1 MLLSLTINID
11 FIFQFYFSFR
21 YFEALLLGT
30 FPCRLAMSFWAINFC
45 VIKIISF
52 YLRNDTKIT
61 EHKIKHWK
69 VEQKLEATY
78 TFISRRIINKLW
90 YIYHGVSH
98 HSSLKSTTGTHTT
111 CINLKIMLTEISQK
125 KNVYI
130 LYYSICA
137 RSLKRSKAMIIWQ

>member
-1 MLLSLTINID
+1 MLSLTINID

-52 YLRNDTKIT
+52 YLRDDTKIT

-69 VEQKLEATY
+69 VEQKLETTY
-78 TFISRRIINKLW
+78 IFINRRIINKLW
-90 YIYHGVSH
+90 DTYHGASH

-111 CINLKIMLTEISQK
+111 GINLKIIMLTEKSQK
-125 KNVYI
+125 KNEYI

-137 RSLKRSKAMIIWQ
+137 RSSKRSKAMIIWQ